1 MTTPTVDNHCAAG
14 PADAI
19 AHGAEPLT
27 RVCRQLARELV
38 TGDTSPAEAARR
50 LTAAAG
56 AAAAAPAATV
66 PSNLAALVEQARK
79 VERVFS
85 NTSVPGDLVLM
96 TATAHAHRCLDIGI
110 RRAQAHERN

>member
-1 MTTPTVDNHCAAG
+1 MTTPMVDEHCAAG
-14 PADAI
+14 PADAV

-38 TGDTSPAEAARR
+38 TGDTSAAEAARR

-66 PSNLAALVEQARK
+66 PANLAALIEQART
-79 VERVFS
+79 VERVLRD
-85 NTSVPGDLVLM
+85 TSLPGDLVLL

>member
-1 MTTPTVDNHCAAG
+1 MTTRTVDDHRTAR
-14 PADAI
+14 PADSI
-19 AHGAEPLT
+19 ARGAEPLT
-27 RVCRQLARELV
+27 RVCRQIARELE
-38 TGDTSPAEAARR
+38 TGDASPAEAARR

-56 AAAAAPAATV
+56 AAAPAPAATV
-66 PSNLAALVEQARK
+66 PSNLAVLIEQVRK
-79 VERVFS
+79 VERAFS